1 MVLVAAEVTTG
12 GSAWTLLSVMTKQ
25 QTDVRLRAV
34 QPSCGASSK
43 PGEKMPINDRNFS
56 QSGDESGLE
65 ATLIGTPTEPSIE
78 HSPLQSHSTSSR
90 ANVAV
95 VDAAKP
101 HWSEATAELL
111 RQRLGAAALV
121 LLVGVGLL
129 FLRELF
135 VSVPFRLPRA
145 MLLLVLAVS
154 YAFLKSGVQLSL
166 RQLRAIELTLFS
178 LVGVQLIWMQTL
190 LITHAAGA
198 GDPVQLVVPMQMGIL
213 SWFALIMLYGM
224 FIPNTWKRAALMIIP
239 PALAP
244 LAVIGF
250 LCLRDPTIAAA
261 ADAAQIKEAA
271 IVFLIGSAASIYGTH
286 TIYSLRSEAFKAKQ
300 FGQYHLK
307 HLIGKGGMGEV
318 YLAEHQLL
326 KRPCAIKLIRPG
338 QGADPIAIARFER
351 EVRATA
357 KLSHWNTVHI
367 YDYGRTDDGTFY
379 YVMEYLHGLSLAD
392 LVRLH
397 GPMSPERAIHF
408 LRQICRALTE
418 AHGTGLIHRDIKP
431 ANIFAAKQGGVHDVA
446 KLLDFG
452 LAKRVGHSD
461 DQELHLTQEGGFSGS
476 PLYMSPEQATSE
488 TVPDARSDIYA
499 LGAVA
504 YFLVTGKPPFEGTNP
519 IRVMIAHARDEVVPP
534 SRLITNVPQDLETII
549 LRCLA
554 KKPNDRFVAVEDLD
568 RALAKCRCANEWT
581 EERAAEW
588 WQINGNR

>member
-1 MVLVAAEVTTG
+1 MNDPNI
-12 GSAWTLLSVMTKQ
+12 SK
-25 QTDVRLRAV
+25 
-34 QPSCGASSK
+34 SS
-43 PGEKMPINDRNFS
+43 DDS
-56 QSGDESGLE
+56 SLE
-65 ATLIGTPTEPSIE
+65 PTLIGTSAKPSIE
-78 HSPLQSHSTSSR
+78 HSHSLSTSSR

-95 VDAAKP
+95 VDASRP

-145 MLLLVLAVS
+145 MLLLVLLVS
-154 YAFLKSGVQLSL
+154 YAFLKSSVNFSL
-166 RQLRAIELTLFS
+166 RQLRGIELTLFS
-178 LVGVQLIWMQTL
+178 LVGAQLVWMQTL
-190 LITHAAGA
+190 LILRAADA
-198 GDPVQLVVPMQMGIL
+198 RDPLQLVVPMQMGIL

-224 FIPNTWKRAALMIIP
+224 FIPNTWRRAALMIVP
-239 PALAP
+239 PTLAP
-244 LAVIGF
+244 LAVIGV
-250 LCLRDPTIAAA
+250 LCFRDPTIATAA
-261 ADAAQIKEAA
+261 NAAQIKEAA
-271 IVFLIGSAASIYGTH
+271 IVFVIGSAASIYGTH

-307 HLIGKGGMGEV
+307 QLIGKGGMGEV

-338 QGADPIAIARFER
+338 QGADPVAIARFER

-357 KLSHWNTVHI
+357 KLSHWNTVTI

-379 YVMEYLHGLSLAD
+379 YVMEYLQGLTLAD
-392 LVRLH
+392 LIRKH
-397 GPMSPERAIHF
+397 GPMPPERAIHF

-418 AHGTGLIHRDIKP
+418 AHRSGLIHRDIKP
-431 ANIFAAKQGGVHDVA
+431 ANIFAAKQGGVYDIA

-452 LAKRVGHSD
+452 LAKRVGHTPD
-461 DQELHLTQEGGFSGS
+461 KELHLTQEGSFSGS

-488 TVPDARSDIYA
+488 SIPDARSDIYA

-504 YFLVTGKPPFEGTNP
+504 YFLVTGQPPFEGTNP
-519 IRVMIAHARDEVVPP
+519 IRVMIAHARDEVIPP
-534 SRLITNVPQDLETII
+534 SRLTTNIPQDLEKII

-554 KKPNDRFVAVEDLD
+554 KSPNDRFAAVEDLD
-568 RALAKCRCANEWT
+568 RALAKCGCAHEWT

-588 WQINGNR
+588 WHVDAIK

>member
-1 MVLVAAEVTTG
+1 M
-12 GSAWTLLSVMTKQ
+12 
-25 QTDVRLRAV
+25 
-34 QPSCGASSK
+34 
-43 PGEKMPINDRNFS
+43 NDRHTPKS
-56 QSGDESGLE
+56 SDQSCLE
-65 ATLIGTPTEPSIE
+65 PTLIGISANPSVE
-78 HSPLQSHSTSSR
+78 YSRLHSHSSSSR

-95 VDAAKP
+95 VDASRP
-101 HWSEATAELL
+101 HWADATAELL
-111 RQRLGAAALV
+111 RQRLAAAALV

-129 FLRELF
+129 FIRELF

-145 MLLLVLAVS
+145 MLLLVLLVS
-154 YAFLKSGVQLSL
+154 YVFLKSSVSLSL
-166 RQLRAIELTLFS
+166 KQLRTIELTLFS
-178 LVGVQLIWMQTL
+178 LVGAQLVWMQTL
-190 LITHAAGA
+190 LIMHAADA
-198 GDPVQLVVPMQMGIL
+198 GDPLQLVVPMQMGIL

-224 FIPNTWKRAALMIIP
+224 FIPNTWRRAALMIVP
-239 PALAP
+239 PTLAP
-244 LAVIGF
+244 LAVIAVF
-250 LCLRDPTIAAA
+250 CFRDPTIAAA
-261 ADAAQIKEAA
+261 VNAAQIKEAA

-307 HLIGKGGMGEV
+307 QLIGKGGMGEV

-338 QGADPIAIARFER
+338 QGADPVAIARFEH

-357 KLSHWNTVHI
+357 KLSHWNTVNI

-379 YVMEYLHGLSLAD
+379 YVMEYLEGLTLAD
-392 LVRLH
+392 LVRQH
-397 GPMSPERAIHF
+397 GPMPPERAIYF

-418 AHGTGLIHRDIKP
+418 AHNSGLIHRDIKP
-431 ANIFAAKQGGVHDVA
+431 ANIFAAKQGGTYDVA

-452 LAKRVGHSD
+452 LAKRVGHAD

-488 TVPDARSDIYA
+488 SVPDARSDIYA

-504 YFLVTGKPPFEGTNP
+504 YFLVTGRPPFEGTNP

-534 SRLITNVPQDLETII
+534 SQLTANIPQDLEAII

-554 KKPNDRFVAVEDLD
+554 KRPSDRFAAVEDID
-568 RALAKCRCANEWT
+568 RALAKCGSAGLWT

-588 WQINGNR
+588 WHADATKQ